1 MSGRVVSY
9 LPAGALHVS
18 WTDRRARE
26 GVVVFVADR
35 FADSR
40 LPAALNDRYFARQ
53 IPRWRQRGVALDLHV
68 YPKADG

>member
-26 GVVVFVADR
+26 GVVVFVADPR
-35 FADSR
+35 P
-40 LPAALNDRYFARQ
+40 PAHNDAYFRQ
-53 IPRWRQRGVALDLHV
+53 AIPRWQQLGIALDLHV